1 MKVWVLHRKLVQE
14 PSDKRDGTE
23 RSGKREKDPTSERHK
38 FLKRE
43 DKDKEK

>member
-23 RSGKREKDPTSERHK
+23 RSGKREKDPS
-38 FLKRE
+38 
-43 DKDKEK
+43 